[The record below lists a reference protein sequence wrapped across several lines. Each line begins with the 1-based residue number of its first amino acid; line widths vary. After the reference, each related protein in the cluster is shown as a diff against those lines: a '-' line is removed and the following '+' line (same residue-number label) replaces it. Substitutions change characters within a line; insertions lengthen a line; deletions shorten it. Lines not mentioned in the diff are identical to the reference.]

1 MHSVASLAATPNSL
15 ADHYRR
21 FRVRDRL
28 LLTGH
33 SHQAWPDCAEA
44 GQAAAWDDAA
54 MFVDDKWERAFER
67 ADRMRAGWARLLSD
81 DTGHIALS
89 ASTHDA
95 LVRLLSSFPLRE
107 RPRIVTTDGEFHS
120 MRRQLERLEEEGIEV
135 DRVSVDPA
143 DEVAPRIL
151 RSLKERA
158 QGTAAVMVSSVLFA
172 SARIVPGLGDVAQ
185 ACERHGVPLIVDAY
199 HHLNVVPMN
208 LREAG
213 LEQAFVVGGGYKY
226 CQLGEGNAFLRFPRD
241 CALRPVVTGW
251 FSEFSLLASD
261 QGAGQVGYGQGPD
274 RFAGA
279 TYDPTSHYRGAEVFA
294 FFEREGLSPALLRE
308 VSQHQ
313 VGRLC
318 DGFDELDL
326 DPAVIDRDRAAPVE
340 ALGGFL
346 ALRSSRAGE
355 IREALRARGVMTDS
369 RGEVLRFGPA
379 PYLADAQL
387 DEAMRILGTVV
398 RAT

>member
-1 MHSVASLAATPNSL
+1 
-15 ADHYRR
+15 
-21 FRVRDRL
+21 
-28 LLTGH
+28 
-33 SHQAWPDCAEA
+33 
-44 GQAAAWDDAA
+44 
-54 MFVDDKWERAFER
+54 
-67 ADRMRAGWARLLSD
+67 
-81 DTGHIALS
+81 
-89 ASTHDA
+89 
-95 LVRLLSSFPLRE
+95 
-107 RPRIVTTDGEFHS
+107 
-120 MRRQLERLEEEGIEV
+120 
-135 DRVSVDPA
+135 
-143 DEVAPRIL
+143 
-151 RSLKERA
+151 
-158 QGTAAVMVSSVLFA
+158 
-172 SARIVPGLGDVAQ
+172 
-185 ACERHGVPLIVDAY
+185 
-199 HHLNVVPMN
+199 
-208 LREAG
+208 
-213 LEQAFVVGGGYKY
+213 
-226 CQLGEGNAFLRFPRD
+226 
-241 CALRPVVTGW
+241 LRPVVTGW